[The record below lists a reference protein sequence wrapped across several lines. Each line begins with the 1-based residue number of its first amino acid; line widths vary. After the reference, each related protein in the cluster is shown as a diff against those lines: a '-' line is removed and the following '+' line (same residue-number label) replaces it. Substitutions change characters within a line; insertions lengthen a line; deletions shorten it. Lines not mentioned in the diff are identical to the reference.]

1 MRVPEETLQEI
12 RTRTS
17 IVEVVGRHV
26 ALRRSGKN
34 WKGLCPFHAEKTP
47 SFVVNEER
55 GTYHCFGC
63 GAGGNAFRFLMEA
76 EGRTFLEAVRVLAE
90 RAGVKLETGRED
102 PARARA
108 RAERGQLWDVL
119 DLAARYYRHQLASG
133 RAGAA
138 ARRYLERRGVPAEAA
153 ETFGLGCAPAGWDN
167 LARFLRSKG
176 VPLDLAERAG
186 LVVARESGGHYD
198 RLRDRLVFPIHDAS
212 GRPVSFGGRVLGDG
226 EPKYLNG
233 PETEVFRKRELLYG
247 LYQGSDVLRRTRRA
261 LLVEG
266 YLDVISLHVHGHG
279 NALATLGTSL
289 TAGHLHLLRRWADE
303 VVLVYDGDEAGRRAA
318 FRGLD
323 LFLAEGFPCRAVLL
337 PDEHDPDS
345 FVRAGH
351 DLASLVDGAPSLMEA
366 FLADVARRY
375 DLSGVEGRLGAVGEV
390 VPRLRAVTDPLARDL
405 YLNRAADLL
414 DVPENALRE
423 RLVRER
429 APGRA
434 VAGRAGDTSRAAT
447 PVDPVEQAVVACL
460 VRDPATREPFRVR
473 GVVGWMRPGPAR
485 EAARFVSE
493 RVEAAG
499 VLPVDGL
506 DESVRQVVT
515 AVLVSE
521 APAEP
526 YPVLEARLELRFLE
540 ERRARLQ
547 REIRRASAGG
557 TGGKLVSLLGEKKAL
572 DEAVTA
578 CARRVRQGR

>member
-47 SFVVNEER
+47 SFVVNDER

-76 EGRTFLEAVRVLAE
+76 EGLTFPEAVRVLAE
-90 RAGVKLETGRED
+90 RAGVKLVTGRED

-108 RAERGQLWDVL
+108 RDERGRLRDVL
-119 DLAARYYRHQLASG
+119 DLAARYYRHQLVSG
-133 RAGAA
+133 RAGED
-138 ARRYLERRGVPAEAA
+138 ARQYLGRRGVPAEAA
-153 ETFGLGCAPAGWDN
+153 EAFGLGCAPAGWDN
-167 LARFLRSKG
+167 LARFLRAKG
-176 VPLDLAERAG
+176 VSLDLAERAG

-212 GRPVSFGGRVLGDG
+212 GRPVSFGGRVLGEG

-247 LYQGSDVLRRTRRA
+247 LHQGADVLRRTRRA

-289 TAGHLHLLRRWADE
+289 TADHLRLLRRWVDE
-303 VVLVYDGDEAGRRAA
+303 VVLVYDGDAAGRKAA

-345 FVRAGH
+345 FVRAGR
-351 DLASLVDGAPSLMEA
+351 DLAALVDGAPSLMEA
-366 FLADVARRY
+366 FLSDVAARH
-375 DLSGVEGRLGAVGEV
+375 DLGSVEGRLAAVAEV

-405 YLNRAADLL
+405 YLARTADLL
-414 DVPENALRE
+414 EVSEAGLRE
-423 RLVRER
+423 RVARAR

-434 VAGRAGDTSRAAT
+434 PAGQAGEAAR
-447 PVDPVEQAVVACL
+447 PGGPADPVERAVVACL
-460 VRDPATREPFRVR
+460 VRDPAVREPFRTR
-473 GVVGWMRPGPAR
+473 GVVGWMRPGPER

-493 RVEAAG
+493 RAEPPQA
-499 VLPVDGL
+499 LPLDGL
-506 DESVRQVVT
+506 DEPVRQVVT

-547 REIRRASAGG
+547 REIRRASADGADG
-557 TGGKLVSLLGEKKAL
+557 RLVPLLEEKKTL
-572 DEAVTA
+572 DGAVTA